1 MTIRYKCD
9 ACGAVMKIRDEKA
22 GLQGHCPTCKAV
34 FTVPQPG
41 TAEAEAEESGVHAEA
56 TAAKTDKAAGKPG
69 TDKPAAAPAKP
80 ASAEQPPAE
89 EAPAGDSN
97 GDDDDF
103 DPVAFLTGD
112 APGGKAAAKSPGKP
126 AGGKPPAAS
135 AKKAPAGKAGSSP
148 AGPDDDDFD
157 PVEFLM
163 DGPAPSR
170 PQPAAPPSPTPSRP
184 GARKPATPPAP
195 QGKPVAAA
203 ASASSA
209 AEKAGALL
217 KGGSNASSNAKELL
231 SRSMDESRAR
241 SAEMPKEEK
250 EGGIDWAGIGS
261 ELRRVGP
268 KVLGGIV
275 AIVAIY
281 YGMDAML
288 GGGID
293 LPHLGRVSG
302 TVTLDGKP
310 LAGARVVFSSA
321 ERMVE
326 SRRGRQIK
334 ARAGTATTDE
344 QGHYELIYL
353 DNIKGAVVG
362 RNRVQISKI
371 NEKGQ
376 EIIPLDYGTGSKVF
390 RKVEEGYQEIDIDV
404 KSQ

>member
-41 TAEAEAEESGVHAEA
+41 TAEAQASESGIHAEA
-56 TAAKTDKAAGKPG
+56 AATKAEKSGTREQQSSKPP
-69 TDKPAAAPAKP
+69 KAAPAE
-80 ASAEQPPAE
+80 SAKA
-89 EAPAGDSN
+89 APAA
-97 GDDDDF
+97 DDDEF
-103 DPVAFLTGD
+103 DPVAFLSGD
-112 APGGKAAAKSPGKP
+112 ETKP
-126 AGGKPPAAS
+126 AGKSAPGKQAAGKPSKA
-135 AKKAPAGKAGSSP
+135 APARKAAP
-148 AGPDDDDFD
+148 ADGAKAADGPDDDDFD

-170 PQPAAPPSPTPSRP
+170 PQPAAPPSPQPPPSQP
-184 GARKPATPPAP
+184 GARRPSTPQAPAASPDKPAGNT
-195 QGKPVAAA
+195 
-203 ASASSA
+203 A

-217 KGGSNASSNAKELL
+217 KGGTNASANAKELL
-231 SRSMDESRAR
+231 SRSVEESRAR

-250 EGGIDWAGIGS
+250 ESRIDWAGIRG
-261 ELRRVGP
+261 ELRRIGP
-268 KVLGGIV
+268 PVVGGIL
-275 AIVAIY
+275 AIVVIY

-293 LPHLGRVSG
+293 LPNLGRVEG

-310 LAGARVVFSSA
+310 LSGAKVIFSSA

-334 ARAGTATTDE
+334 ARAGTATTDD
-344 QGHYELIYL
+344 QGRYELIYL
-353 DNIKGAVVG
+353 DNIKGTVVG

-376 EIIPLDYGTGSKVF
+376 EVIPPDYGMASKVF
-390 RKVEEGYQEIDIDV
+390 RNIEEGYQEIDIDV
-404 KSQ
+404 KTK